1 MYNPNAKRRRI
12 KPYARPTSFDYN
24 VRYDIR
30 QYQDVKYNRV
40 KKPFFRAASNDEVF
54 RVMEGELLA
63 KSNQANARY
72 NDKELH
78 VFSFANGLTAPES
91 APVNNA
97 NSEFLETTANGA
109 IDQREV
115 RRAVLGTIQYMGVAV
130 TEFSPARDVYEQGFV
145 ATIAGLNTLYNNG
158 TETVYP
164 GQTVCMDL
172 PILRQNGNGNHFKR
186 ALQQGVPRDKL
197 QFILR
202 PHQDMLD
209 DYKDLTLV
217 NRFIIGTA
225 ISYSRPGDT
234 VDVILHRM
242 NYTSTSVGG
251 SLGDAGVSSS
261 GGPDDAR
268 DAVVGQFLGRL
279 VDGDDGTV
287 NELSARYKGIL
298 DYHKL
303 VNRLQGAEIQKAI
316 QEARGSNGL
325 TELVSEGGAIARFEE
340 QQRVKYLLENK
351 PRLAAILGA
360 AGSELGKTGAAD
372 ADAAIAFINKA
383 NADPKTD
390 GSLAATVNS
399 GAPTAE
405 QTALLSVLYV
415 DVNKSI
421 KGEVAATGVPKL
433 AQDPSYQVLA
443 AGSLS
448 TLFNRM
454 IVVADKI
461 DEEFGNNDPAKVG
474 QQLLGVG
481 SVLDVVEDAGK
492 FRDKAIATVISAR
505 SLLKCGATSTSAP
518 GISAAVGGGKGPSG
532 SSKKKRK

>member
-97 NSEFLETTANGA
+97 NGEFLETTANGA

-172 PILRQNGNGNHFKR
+172 PVLRQNGNGNHFKR

-251 SLGDAGVSSS
+251 SLGSAGVSSS
-261 GGPDDAR
+261 GGDDDAR
-268 DAVVGQFLGRL
+268 DSVVGQFLGRL
-279 VDGDDGTV
+279 VDGDDGTN
-287 NELSARYKGIL
+287 NELSARYNGIL
-298 DYHKL
+298 NYHKL

-351 PRLAAILGA
+351 LRLEGILNKT
-360 AGSELGKTGAAD
+360 GSELGKTGVPD
-372 ADAAIAFINKA
+372 VDAAIAFINKA
-383 NADPKTD
+383 NADPKT
-390 GSLAATVNS
+390 GSLASTVSS

-405 QTALLSVLYV
+405 QAALFNVLYD
-415 DVNKSI
+415 DVNLSI
-421 KGEVAATGVPKL
+421 KGEVAATGVPTL
-433 AQDPSYQVLA
+433 AQDPAYQVLA

-461 DEEFGNNDPAKVG
+461 DEEFGNPTVAA
-474 QQLLGVG
+474 QQLLGAG
-481 SVLDVVEDAGK
+481 SVLDLVEDAGK
-492 FRDKAIATVISAR
+492 FSDKAIATDIATR
-505 SLLKCGATSTSAP
+505 SLLKGGATSTIAP
-518 GISAAVGGGKGPSG
+518 GISAAVGGGGKSTS

>member
-97 NSEFLETTANGA
+97 NSEFLETTENGA

-115 RRAVLGTIQYMGVAV
+115 RRAILGTIQYMGVAV

-172 PILRQNGNGNHFKR
+172 PVLRQNGNSSHFKR
-186 ALQQGVPRDKL
+186 ALQQGIPRDKL
-197 QFILR
+197 QFIIR

-251 SLGDAGVSSS
+251 SLSSAGVSSS

-268 DAVVGQFLGRL
+268 DSVVGEFLSRL
-279 VDGDDGTV
+279 VDGDDGAN

-298 DYHKL
+298 NYHKL
-303 VNRLQGAEIQKAI
+303 VNRLQGSEIQKAFA
-316 QEARGSNGL
+316 EARGNKGL
-325 TELVSEGGAIARFEE
+325 KDLVSEGGAIARFEE
-340 QQRVKYLLENK
+340 EQRIKFLLENDV
-351 PRLAAILGA
+351 RLADIVA
-360 AGSELGKTGAAD
+360 AGGSELGKVTGVTDVATAKD
-372 ADAAIAFINKA
+372 FINKA
-383 NADPKTD
+383 AAEVRTG
-390 GSLAATVNS
+390 GSLAATVTGGGS
-399 GAPTAE
+399 ADQAK
-405 QTALLSVLYV
+405 LLKVIYA
-415 DVNKSI
+415 DVNTRI
-421 KGEVAATGVPKL
+421 KADVVSSGVPKV
-433 AQDPSYQVLA
+433 SGSSEYQILA

-448 TLFNRM
+448 TLVNKM
-454 IVVADKI
+454 IEAADAL
-461 DEEFGNNDPAKVG
+461 DDAFGNPANSATD
-474 QQLLGVG
+474 LLGG
-481 SVLDVVEDAGK
+481 SSVLDLLE
-492 FRDKAIATVISAR
+492 DKAKSQARIDTSLAQDIGTRIA
-505 SLLKCGATSTSAP
+505 LHGGATSTGAP
-518 GISAAVGGGKGPSG
+518 GITAAVGKAGA
-532 SSKKKRK
+532 SKKKRK

>member
-97 NSEFLETTANGA
+97 NGEFLETTANGA

-130 TEFSPARDVYEQGFV
+130 TEFSPSRDVYEQGFV

-172 PILRQNGNGNHFKR
+172 PVLRQNGNGNHFKR

-251 SLGDAGVSSS
+251 SLGSAGVSSS
-261 GGPDDAR
+261 GGDDDAR

-279 VDGDDGTV
+279 VDGDDGTT

-303 VNRLQGAEIQKAI
+303 VNRLQGAEIQKSI
-316 QEARGSNGL
+316 QEARGTNGF

-351 PRLAAILGA
+351 LRLGFILSSPSSDLAKVG
-360 AGSELGKTGAAD
+360 LAD
-372 ADAAIAFINKA
+372 VDAAIAFINKA
-383 NADPKTD
+383 NADPKTG
-390 GSLAATVNS
+390 GSLAATVNA
-399 GAPTAE
+399 GTPTPE
-405 QTALLSVLYV
+405 QRALLGVLYV
-415 DVNKSI
+415 DVNASI
-421 KGEVAATGVPKL
+421 QGEVTATGVPTL
-433 AQDPSYQVLA
+433 AQDPAYQVLA

-461 DEEFGNNDPAKVG
+461 DEEFGNTDRTKPG
-474 QQLLGVG
+474 QQLLSIG
-481 SVLDVVEDAGK
+481 SVLDLVEDAGK
-492 FRDKAIATVISAR
+492 FTDKALATDIAAR
-505 SLLKCGATSTSAP
+505 SLLKGGATSTAAP
-518 GISAAVGGGKGPSG
+518 GISAAVGGGKDPMG

>member
-115 RRAVLGTIQYMGVAV
+115 RRAILSTIQYMGVAV

-172 PILRQNGNGNHFKR
+172 PVLRQNGNGSHFKR

-251 SLGDAGVSSS
+251 DLGNAGVSSS
-261 GGPDDAR
+261 GGSDDAR
-268 DAVVGQFLGRL
+268 DAVVGQFLSRL
-279 VDGDDGTV
+279 VDGDDGTRQ
-287 NELSARYKGIL
+287 ELSKRYKGIL

-303 VNRLQGAEIQKAI
+303 VNRLQGADIQKAFA
-316 QEARGSNGL
+316 EARGDRGL
-325 TELVSEGGAIARFEE
+325 GALVAPDGAIAAFEE
-340 QQRVKYLLENK
+340 RERIKYLLENDA
-351 PRLAAILGA
+351 RLAGIVGAAGSKLGA
-360 AGSELGKTGAAD
+360 AGATDAASAKALINVADAQPRAGTLASLAGAA
-372 ADAAIAFINKA
+372 
-383 NADPKTD
+383 
-390 GSLAATVNS
+390 S
-399 GAPTAE
+399 AE
-405 QTALLSVLYV
+405 QKALLGFIYD
-415 DVNKSI
+415 DVNDSI
-421 KGEVAATGVPKL
+421 RKDVAASGVPKVS
-433 AQDPSYQVLA
+433 QSTEYQILA

-448 TLFNRM
+448 TLVNQM
-454 IVVADKI
+454 IKI
-461 DEEFGNNDPAKVG
+461 SKAIDQAVG
-474 QQLLGVG
+474 DSSQPSTDLLGDA
-481 SVLDVVEDAGK
+481 SVLDMIEDQAK
-492 FRDKAIATVISAR
+492 SNASLPTALAADIATRTA
-505 SLLKCGATSTSAP
+505 LMPGASTTTTAP
-518 GISAAVGGGKGPSG
+518 GISAAVGKGGAST
-532 SSKKKRK
+532 KKKRK

>member
-97 NSEFLETTANGA
+97 NGEFLETTNNGA

-115 RRAVLGTIQYMGVAV
+115 RRAILGTIQYMGVAV

-172 PILRQNGNGNHFKR
+172 PVLRQNGNGTHFKR

-202 PHQDMLD
+202 PHADMLD

-251 SLGDAGVSSS
+251 SLGGAGVSSS
-261 GGPDDAR
+261 GGDDDAR
-268 DAVVGQFLGRL
+268 DSVVGQFLSRL
-279 VDGDDGTV
+279 VDGDDGTA
-287 NELSARYKGIL
+287 NELSARYNGII

-316 QEARGSNGL
+316 SEARGNSGL
-325 TELVSEGGAIARFEE
+325 AELLSDGGAIAKFEE
-340 QQRVKYLLENK
+340 EQRVRYLLENG
-351 PRLAAILGA
+351 PRLAAIATGSGPLSGATGVSDEATARDFINRVNNEQKANGTLSATVAAA
-360 AGSELGKTGAAD
+360 AGSAEQGVLLKVLYEDVNARLAAD
-372 ADAAIAFINKA
+372 ITA
-383 NADPKTD
+383 N
-390 GSLAATVNS
+390 
-399 GAPTAE
+399 
-405 QTALLSVLYV
+405 
-415 DVNKSI
+415 
-421 KGEVAATGVPKL
+421 GVPSV
-433 AQDPSYQVLA
+433 AQSADYQIIA

-448 TLFNRM
+448 TLFVRM
-454 IVVADKI
+454 LEVAAKI
-461 DEEFGNNDPAKVG
+461 DAEFGDGSGGSKD
-474 QQLLGVG
+474 LLGKG
-481 SVLDVVEDAGK
+481 SVLKLLEDQTTFTGSVA
-492 FRDKAIATVISAR
+492 KALKTDISTR
-505 SLLKCGATSTSAP
+505 TLLMGGASSTSAP
-518 GISAAVGGGKGPSG
+518 GITAAVGGGGK
-532 SSKKKRK
+532 SKKKRK

>member
-63 KSNQANARY
+63 KSNLANARY

-78 VFSFANGLTAPES
+78 VFSFANGLSAPES
-91 APVNNA
+91 APVSNA
-97 NSEFLETTANGA
+97 NGEFLETTDNGA

-115 RRAVLGTIQYMGVAV
+115 RRGILGTIQYMGVAV
-130 TEFSPARDVYEQGFV
+130 TEFSPSRDVYEQGFV

-172 PILRQNGNGNHFKR
+172 PVLRQNGNGNHFKR

-209 DYKDLTLV
+209 DYKDLSLV

-251 SLGDAGVSSS
+251 SLGSSGVSTS
-261 GGPDDAR
+261 GGDDDAR
-268 DAVVGQFLGRL
+268 DSVVGQFLGRL
-279 VDGDDGTV
+279 VDGDSGT
-287 NELSARYKGIL
+287 NPELSKRYKGIL

-303 VNRLQGAEIQKAI
+303 TNQLQGAEIQKAI
-316 QEARGSNGL
+316 SQARGSNGFG
-325 TELVSEGGAIARFEE
+325 ELVSEGGAIARFEE
-340 QQRVKYLLENK
+340 EQRIAYLLENK
-351 PRLAAILGA
+351 VRLEAIARNGS
-360 AGSELGKTGAAD
+360 SELNAVAAD
-372 ADAAIAFINKA
+372 ADAAIVFINKA
-383 NADPKTD
+383 AAEARAG
-390 GSLAATVNS
+390 GSLRATV
-399 GAPTAE
+399 TAGGTTE
-405 QTALLSVLYV
+405 QQNLLKVLYT
-415 DVNKSI
+415 DVNASLKA
-421 KGEVAATGVPKL
+421 EVAASGVPSVTGSP
-433 AQDPSYQVLA
+433 AYQILA

-454 IVVADKI
+454 IVVADAI
-461 DEEFGNNDPAKVG
+461 DAEFGTNTAPGTD
-474 QQLLGVG
+474 LLGDG
-481 SVLDVVEDAGK
+481 SVLDLLSGTA
-492 FRDKAIATVISAR
+492 FNDKAVATNISAR
-505 SLLKCGATSTSAP
+505 TLMKDGATSTSAP
-518 GISAAVGGGKGPSG
+518 GISAAVGGGSK
-532 SSKKKRK
+532 SKKKRK

>member
-97 NSEFLETTANGA
+97 NSEFLETTNNGA

-115 RRAVLGTIQYMGVAV
+115 RRAILGTIQYMGVAV

-172 PILRQNGNGNHFKR
+172 PVLRQNGNGTHFKR

-209 DYKDLTLV
+209 DYKDLSPV

-251 SLGDAGVSSS
+251 SLGSSGVSSS
-261 GGPDDAR
+261 GGDDDAR
-268 DAVVGQFLGRL
+268 DSVVGQFLSRL
-279 VDGDDGTV
+279 VDGDDGTN
-287 NELSARYKGIL
+287 NELTERYQGVL
-298 DYHKL
+298 NYHKL
-303 VNRLQGAEIQKAI
+303 VNRLQGAAIQKAI
-316 QEARGSNGL
+316 QEARGNTGL
-325 TELVSEGGAIARFEE
+325 AALVSDGGPIAEFEE
-340 QQRVKYLLENK
+340 EQRIKYLLENAA
-351 PRLAAILGA
+351 RLDAIAKSGS
-360 AGSELGKTGAAD
+360 SELGKVTGVNDGATARD
-372 ADAAIAFINKA
+372 FINKA
-383 NADPKTD
+383 SVEIKADGTL
-390 GSLAATVNS
+390 SATVNNTNAS
-399 GAPTAE
+399 AE
-405 QTALLSVLYV
+405 QTALLKVLYS

-421 KGEVAATGVPKL
+421 LDSVNAVGVPTV
-433 AQDPSYQVLA
+433 AQSPDYQILA

-448 TLFNRM
+448 TLFVRM
-454 IVVADKI
+454 IAVAGEIDK
-461 DEEFGNNDPAKVG
+461 EFGDAGGGTKS
-474 QQLLGVG
+474 LLGKA
-481 SVLDVVEDAGK
+481 SVLDLLEDKTKSVAGIPN
-492 FRDKAIATVISAR
+492 ALATTIETR
-505 SLLKCGATSTSAP
+505 TLLKGSATSTSAP
-518 GISAAVGGGKGPSG
+518 SISAAVGKGGAGA
-532 SSKKKRK
+532 KKKRK

>member
-97 NSEFLETTANGA
+97 NSEFLETTENGA

-115 RRAVLGTIQYMGVAV
+115 RRAILGTIQYMGVAV

-172 PILRQNGNGNHFKR
+172 PVLRQNGNSSHFKR

-209 DYKDLTLV
+209 DYKDLSLV

-251 SLGDAGVSSS
+251 SLGASSS
-261 GGPDDAR
+261 GAGGGNDDAR
-268 DAVVGQFLGRL
+268 DSVVGQFLASL
-279 VDGDDGTV
+279 VDGDDGA
-287 NELSARYKGIL
+287 NQELSKRYQGVL
-298 DYHKL
+298 NYHKL
-303 VNRLQGAEIQKAI
+303 LNRLQGSEIQKAFA
-316 QEARGSNGL
+316 QARGDRGL
-325 TELVSEGGAIARFEE
+325 SALVSRGGPIAKFEE
-340 QQRVKYLLENK
+340 EQRIKYLLENDV
-351 PRLAAILGA
+351 RLGGILGK
-360 AGSELGKTGAAD
+360 AGSELGKVGAAD
-372 ADAAIAFINKA
+372 VAAAKVFINLA
-383 NADPKTD
+383 ASQPQTG
-390 GSLAATVNS
+390 GSLAATVGPAGS
-399 GAPTAE
+399 GGTTE
-405 QTALLSVLYV
+405 QQGLLKVLYA
-415 DVNKSI
+415 DVNASI
-421 KGEVAATGVPKL
+421 RADVASARGPPKVS
-433 AQDPSYQVLA
+433 ASAEYQILA

-448 TLFNRM
+448 TLVNKM
-454 IVVADKI
+454 IEVAKAI
-461 DEEFGNNDPAKVG
+461 DGAFGDDSDASTD
-474 QQLLGVG
+474 LLGDG
-481 SVLDVVEDAGK
+481 SVLDLLENQT
-492 FRDKAIATVISAR
+492 KANASIPKALAATINTRSAMTP
-505 SLLKCGATSTSAP
+505 GASSTSAP
-518 GISAAVGGGKGPSG
+518 GITAAVGGKGA
-532 SSKKKRK
+532 SKKKRK

>member
-97 NSEFLETTANGA
+97 NGEFLETTNNGA

-115 RRAVLGTIQYMGVAV
+115 RRAILGTIQYMGVAV

-172 PILRQNGNGNHFKR
+172 PVLRQNGNGTHFKR

-202 PHQDMLD
+202 PHSDMLD
-209 DYKDLTLV
+209 DYKDMTLV

-251 SLGDAGVSSS
+251 SLGASGVSSS
-261 GGPDDAR
+261 GGDDDAR
-268 DAVVGQFLGRL
+268 DAVVGQFLSRL
-279 VDGDDGTV
+279 VDGDDGTA
-287 NELSARYKGIL
+287 NELSARYNGII

-316 QEARGSNGL
+316 SEARGNTGL
-325 TELVSEGGAIARFEE
+325 TALLADDGAIAQFEE
-340 QQRVKYLLENK
+340 AQRIRYLLENG
-351 PRLAAILGA
+351 PRLAAISTASGGNLAGA
-360 AGSELGKTGAAD
+360 TGVSDEATARD
-372 ADAAIAFINKA
+372 FINKA
-383 NADPKTD
+383 ANENKPNGTL
-390 GSLAATVNS
+390 SATVAN
-399 GAPTAE
+399 GAASAD
-405 QTALLSVLYV
+405 QTTLLKVLYA
-415 DVNKSI
+415 DVNKQL
-421 KGEVAATGVPKL
+421 AADITANGVPSVTGG
-433 AQDPSYQVLA
+433 ADYQIIA

-448 TLFNRM
+448 TLFVRM
-454 IVVADKI
+454 LEVAASI
-461 DEEFGNNDPAKVG
+461 DAEFGNSGDSAKD
-474 QQLLGVG
+474 LLGKG
-481 SVLDVVEDAGK
+481 SVLKLLEDQTTFTGSVGK
-492 FRDKAIATVISAR
+492 ALKTDIASRT
-505 SLLKCGATSTSAP
+505 LLMGGASSTSAP
-518 GISAAVGGGKGPSG
+518 SISAAVGGGSK
-532 SSKKKRK
+532 SKKKRK

>member
-30 QYQDVKYNRV
+30 QYQDVKYNRI

-172 PILRQNGNGNHFKR
+172 PVLRQNGNGNHFKR

-251 SLGDAGVSSS
+251 DLGNAGVSSS
-261 GGPDDAR
+261 GGSDDAR
-268 DAVVGQFLGRL
+268 DSVVGQFLGRL
-279 VDGDDGTV
+279 VDGDDGTN
-287 NELSARYKGIL
+287 NELSARYNGVL
-298 DYHKL
+298 NYHKL

-316 QEARGSNGL
+316 AEARGSTGFRQ
-325 TELVSEGGAIARFEE
+325 LVRPDGAIARFEE
-340 QQRVKYLLENK
+340 EERIKYLLENEV
-351 PRLAAILGA
+351 RLAAIATATGSKLGS
-360 AGSELGKTGAAD
+360 AGPT
-372 ADAAIAFINKA
+372 DAATAKAFINKA
-383 NADPKTD
+383 AAEARTG
-390 GSLAATVNS
+390 GSLAATVTGGGS
-399 GAPTAE
+399 ADQGK
-405 QTALLSVLYV
+405 LLAILYD

-421 KGEVAATGVPKL
+421 SDKIAAVGVPTV
-433 AQDPSYQVLA
+433 AGSPEYQILA

-454 IVVADKI
+454 IIVADKI
-461 DEEFGNNDPAKVG
+461 DEEFGNTTVVG
-474 QQLLGVG
+474 QQLLGAG
-481 SVLDVVEDAGK
+481 SVLDLLEDQGK
-492 FRDKAIATVISAR
+492 FSDKALATDISAR
-505 SLLKCGATSTSAP
+505 TLLKGSATSTSAP
-518 GISAAVGGGKGPSG
+518 GISAAVGKGASTT
-532 SSKKKRK
+532 KKKRK

>member
-12 KPYARPTSFDYN
+12 KPFARPTSFDYN

-40 KKPFFRAASNDEVF
+40 KKPFFRAASNDECF

-97 NSEFLETTANGA
+97 NSEFLETTTNSA

-115 RRAVLGTIQYMGVAV
+115 RRAILGTIQYMGVAV

-172 PILRQNGNGNHFKR
+172 PLLRQNGNGTHYKR

-202 PHQDMLD
+202 PHSDMLE
-209 DYKDLTLV
+209 DYKDMTLV

-242 NYTSTSVGG
+242 NYTSTTVGG
-251 SLGDAGVSSS
+251 SLGSSGVSSS
-261 GGPDDAR
+261 GGNDDAR
-268 DAVVGQFLGRL
+268 DSVVGQFLSRL
-279 VDGDDGTV
+279 VDGDSPTKP
-287 NELSARYKGIL
+287 ELTQRYQGIIN
-298 DYHKL
+298 YHKL

-316 QEARGSNGL
+316 DEVRGADGL
-325 TELVSEGGAIARFEE
+325 DLLLSAGGAIAKFEE
-340 QQRVKYLLENK
+340 GQRVKYLLANDV
-351 PRLAAILGA
+351 RLDAMVKS
-360 AGSELGKTGAAD
+360 AGSELAKKV
-372 ADAAIAFINKA
+372 ADAAAAKLFINA
-383 NADPKTD
+383 AYSEARAGTLSEAVASG
-390 GSLAATVNS
+390 GSST
-399 GAPTAE
+399 E
-405 QTALLSVLYV
+405 QQELLDVLYS
-415 DVNKSI
+415 DVNTRI
-421 KGEVAATGVPKL
+421 RADVAASGLPKV
-433 AQDPSYQVLA
+433 AGGPPYQILA

-448 TLFNRM
+448 TLFVQM
-454 IVVADKI
+454 KVAAKALD
-461 DEEFGNNDPAKVG
+461 DVFGSAGKPHTN
-474 QQLLGVG
+474 LLGDSG
-481 SVLDVVEDAGK
+481 GVLDLLENPLAAGG
-492 FRDKAIATVISAR
+492 ITTATKVDISSR
-505 SLLKCGATSTSAP
+505 TLNLTGGGATGTSAP
-518 GISAAVGGGKGPSG
+518 GITAAIGAAGK
-532 SSKKKRK
+532 SKKKRK

>member
-115 RRAVLGTIQYMGVAV
+115 RRAILGTIQYMGVAV
-130 TEFSPARDVYEQGFV
+130 TEFSPSRDVYEQGFV

-172 PILRQNGNGNHFKR
+172 PVLRQNGNGSHFKR

-209 DYKDLTLV
+209 DYKDQTLV

-251 SLGDAGVSSS
+251 SLGSAGVSSS
-261 GGPDDAR
+261 GGDDDAR
-268 DAVVGQFLGRL
+268 DAVVGQFLSRL
-279 VDGDDGTV
+279 VDGDDGTRQ
-287 NELSARYKGIL
+287 ELSKRYKGVL

-303 VNRLQGAEIQKAI
+303 VNRLQGSDIQKAFA
-316 QEARGSNGL
+316 EARGDRGL
-325 TELVSEGGAIARFEE
+325 TALVSNNGAIAAFEE
-340 QQRVKYLLENK
+340 EQRIKYLLENDTRLSGIVATTGSK
-351 PRLAAILGA
+351 LSAAGATDAASAKVIINTASAQPRAGTLASLAGA
-360 AGSELGKTGAAD
+360 A
-372 ADAAIAFINKA
+372 
-383 NADPKTD
+383 
-390 GSLAATVNS
+390 
-399 GAPTAE
+399 TAE
-405 QTALLSVLYV
+405 QKELLEIIYD
-415 DVNKSI
+415 DVNGSI
-421 KGEVAATGVPKL
+421 RKDVAARGVPKV
-433 AQDPSYQVLA
+433 AQTTEYQILA

-448 TLFNRM
+448 TLVNQM
-454 IVVADKI
+454 IKI
-461 DEEFGNNDPAKVG
+461 AKAIDAAVG
-474 QQLLGVG
+474 DASNASTDLLGDA
-481 SVLDVVEDAGK
+481 SVLDMIEDQTKSSGSIPTALAQDIGT
-492 FRDKAIATVISAR
+492 RTALMPAST
-505 SLLKCGATSTSAP
+505 TSTTAP
-518 GISAAVGGGKGPSG
+518 GISAAVGGKGSS